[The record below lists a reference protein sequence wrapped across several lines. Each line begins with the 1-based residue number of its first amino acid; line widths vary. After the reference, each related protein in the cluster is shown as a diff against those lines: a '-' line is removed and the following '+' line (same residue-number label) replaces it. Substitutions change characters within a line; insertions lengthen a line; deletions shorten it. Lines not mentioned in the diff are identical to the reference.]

1 MTPRPLLESVVVAL
15 KERLRRI
22 GACLLNQP
30 VAAYELRAPN
40 DMTRLYR
47 HIRKGDVVL
56 VEGELRISEFVK
68 YATQSQWSHCAL
80 YVGDELLRRGGTLR
94 EQALAKFGE
103 LADRVIVEA
112 LTEEGVIAA
121 PLAKYQGLNMRICRP
136 SGIDPADLDRV
147 LDSALADLGKRY
159 DKRNFLDLA
168 LMLLSPVK
176 FGPLKARTIHTCL
189 GNCTDLEVMCS
200 GMITKAFHRV
210 GYPILPQVDRGSND
224 PSRLTPRM
232 RHYSQ
237 IVPRDFDLSPYFQI
251 IKVNVVDDG
260 AFDCRRRIWRRAD
273 AEPMGLRR

>member
-1 MTPRPLLESVVVAL
+1 MKPRALFESLVAAL

-22 GACLLNQP
+22 GSRLLNQP

-40 DMTRLYR
+40 DMARLYR
-47 HIRKGDVVL
+47 CIRKGDVVL
-56 VEGELRISEFVK
+56 VEGELRISQFVK
-68 YATQSQWSHCAL
+68 YVTQSQWSHCAL
-80 YVGDELLRRGGTLR
+80 YVGDELLRRGGALR
-94 EQALAKFGE
+94 GQALARFGE
-103 LADRVIVEA
+103 LADHVIVEA

-121 PLAKYQGLNMRICRP
+121 PLAKYEGLNIRICRP

-147 LDSALADLGKRY
+147 LESVLADLGKRY
-159 DKRNFLDLA
+159 DERNFLDLA

-200 GMITKAFHRV
+200 GMIAKAFQRV
-210 GYPILPQVDRGSND
+210 GYPVLPHVDSGLALR
-224 PSRLTPRM
+224 T

-251 IKVNVVDDG
+251 IKSNVVEDG
-260 AFDCRRRIWRRAD
+260 AFDYRRLIWKQAD
-273 AEPMGLRR
+273 AEPIGLRR

>member
-1 MTPRPLLESVVVAL
+1 MNPRPHLESFGVAL

-22 GACLLNQP
+22 GARLLNQP

-40 DMTRLYR
+40 DMARLYR
-47 HIRKGDVVL
+47 HLRKGDVVL
-56 VEGELRISEFVK
+56 VEGELRISQFVK

-80 YVGDELLRRGGTLR
+80 YVGDELLRRGGALR

-121 PLAKYQGLNMRICRP
+121 PLAKYRGLNIRICRP
-136 SGIDPADLDRV
+136 SSIDPADLDGV
-147 LDSALADLGKRY
+147 LDSVLADLGKRY

-200 GMITKAFHRV
+200 GMIAKAFHGV
-210 GYPILPQVDRGSND
+210 GYPILPQVDRGDND
-224 PSRLTPRM
+224 PSRLTLRM
-232 RHYSQ
+232 QHYSQ

-251 IKVNVVDDG
+251 IKFNVVEEG
-260 AFDCRRRIWRRAD
+260 AFDYRRLTRKQAA
-273 AEPMGLRR
+273 AEPIGLRR